1 MRDGSAF
8 DGAAARMIASR
19 RAMTRRRP
27 AILARRLVGAL
38 VVGAAAASATPGPE
52 EPVDLAMV
60 TRIRDEGFNN
70 SKVMDTL
77 SQLTDVIGPR
87 LTGSPQLREAN
98 EWTRRQ
104 LESWGLQGA
113 RLEKWGPF
121 GRGWTFERASVHMVS
136 PSAVPLIALPKAWT
150 PGTDGPMRGAVAR
163 IALDSEADLERAK
176 GQLAGKVLLLDAPRE
191 LSGPAKPL
199 FNRYSEAELRQLAE
213 FGSGDDGRRPRR
225 PRDREAALRRARFE
239 RVRREFLAAEK
250 VLATVEASAREGA
263 LVRVAGG
270 GSRHPGENPGV
281 TALVMA
287 AEHYNRLARLLDRG
301 TPVELEIDVRARFLD
316 DDAMA
321 ANTVAEIPGGDR
333 RAEVVM
339 LGAHLDSWHGGT
351 GATDNAAGAA
361 VVMEA
366 ARILRALEV
375 RPRRTI
381 RVALWTGEEQGLLGA
396 RAYVREHFASR
407 PEPTDPAE
415 RSLPSYLRRNTGP
428 LTLQPDHARLSAYF
442 NIDNGTGR
450 IRGVYTQQNAA
461 AVPIF
466 EAWLR
471 PFADLGAT
479 TVSNRSTGSTDHV
492 PFDAVGLP
500 GFQFIQ
506 DDADYSTRTH
516 HTNLDLY
523 DRVQRE
529 DLVQAATI
537 LASFAYHAAMRDERF
552 PRKAPPRESPPEPE
566 HAGTGH

>member
-1 MRDGSAF
+1 
-8 DGAAARMIASR
+8 
-19 RAMTRRRP
+19 MTRRRP
-27 AILARRLVGAL
+27 GPRLALALAL
-38 VVGAAAASATPGPE
+38 VLGAGTAPATPGAE

-60 TRIRDEGFNN
+60 TRIRDEAFNN

-77 SQLTDVIGPR
+77 AHLTDVIGPR

-98 EWTRRQ
+98 EWTRGQ

-136 PSAVPLIALPKAWT
+136 PAAVPLIALPKAWT
-150 PGTDGPMRGAVAR
+150 PGTDGPRRGAVVKWK
-163 IALDSEADLERAK
+163 LEAEGDLERAK
-176 GQLAGKVLLLDAPRE
+176 GKLAGRVVLLDDARE
-191 LSGPAKPL
+191 LKGPDRPL
-199 FNRYSEAELRQLAE
+199 FSRYSDAELRRLAE
-213 FGSGDDGRRPRR
+213 FGAGEDGRRPRR
-225 PRDREAALRRARFE
+225 PRDREGALRRARFE
-239 RVRREFLAAEK
+239 KALREFLAAEN

-270 GSRHPGENPGV
+270 GSRHPDENPGV

-287 AEHYNRLARLLDRG
+287 AEHYNRLVRLVDRG
-301 TPVELEIDVRARFLD
+301 TPVELEIEVRARFLD
-316 DDAMA
+316 GDVMA
-321 ANTVAEIPGGDR
+321 YNTVAEIPGRD
-333 RAEVVM
+333 EVVM

-351 GATDNAAGAA
+351 GATDNGAGSA

-366 ARILRALEV
+366 ARILRALDV
-375 RPRRTI
+375 QPRRTI

-396 RAYVREHFASR
+396 RAYVREHFGSR
-407 PEPTDPAE
+407 PEPADPAE
-415 RSLPSYLRRNTGP
+415 RSLPSYLRRVTGP
-428 LTLQPDHARLSAYF
+428 LTLRPDHAHLSAYF
-442 NIDNGTGR
+442 NVDNGTGR

-479 TVSNRSTGSTDHV
+479 TVSNRNTGSTDHV

-523 DRVQRE
+523 DRVERD
-529 DLVQAATI
+529 DLVQASAI
-537 LASFAYHAAMRDERF
+537 LASFAYHAAMREERF
-552 PRKAPPRESPPEPE
+552 PRKPLPRESPPDPAPTE
-566 HAGTGH
+566 TGH